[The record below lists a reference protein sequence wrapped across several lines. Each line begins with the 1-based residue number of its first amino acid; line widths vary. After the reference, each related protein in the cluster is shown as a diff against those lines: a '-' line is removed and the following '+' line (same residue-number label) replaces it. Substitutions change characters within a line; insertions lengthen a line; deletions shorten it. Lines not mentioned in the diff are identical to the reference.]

1 MTDDWRQRLLDAIEH
16 SPLSDR
22 QICKRAGVGSSF
34 VSDLK
39 NAGKDP
45 KAASVVKVVS
55 ALDVSLSYVF
65 AGIDISPETEEVV
78 RIWTRLPK
86 EMRDHLLA
94 LARGLAD
101 DEPSP
106 KETAVDQDSSAP

>member
-1 MTDDWRQRLLDAIEH
+1 MTDDWRQRLLDAIER

-22 QICKRAGVGSSF
+22 EICKRAGVGSSF

-78 RIWTRLPK
+78 RIWTQLPK
-86 EMRDHLLA
+86 EMRSHLLA
-94 LARGLAD
+94 LARGLAG
-101 DEPSP
+101 DEPLAE
-106 KETAVDQDSSAP
+106 ETDAARDSSAP